1 MKKGDKI
8 LIGAVLLLAGLAFL
22 WMQLIAAEGSKVV
35 VRIDGQETA
44 IYDLNEDINITIQ
57 GKNGGSNTLVI
68 QNGQASITEADCPD
82 KLCVNQGEIHRSGET
97 IVCLPH
103 RVVIEIQGGEE
114 SAVDGV
120 VQ

>member
-1 MKKGDKI
+1 MKKGDEI
-8 LIGAVLLLAGLAFL
+8 LIGVVLLLAGLAFL
-22 WMQLIAAEGSKVV
+22 WMQLTASEGSKAV

-44 IYDLNEDINITIQ
+44 VYDLNEDINVTIE
-57 GKNGGSNTLVI
+57 GINGGSNTLVI
-68 QNGQASITEADCPD
+68 ADGQASITEANCPD
-82 KLCVNQGEIHRSGET
+82 KLCVNQGEIHRAGET